1 MEIEI
6 NSNDHKISNN
16 KLRYYFNDKTK
27 FENNT
32 VSLME
37 CIFYSYFENIKSSY
51 SIKVKKGDTFYN
63 IDFIDSQFEISGI
76 NDNLQEHLIKFN
88 IQSDDENE
96 TPKIQIIS
104 DVNTYSVLIFIEK
117 GLELHID
124 KNFQRILG
132 FDYGVLKNTMQRSNV
147 VPKVNKLNYVK
158 IFLNI
163 VDNKIEENYLTR
175 VYVQSLLAG
184 LNLYNQN
191 SICKR
196 KNILNTDFDYIE
208 VTFLNE
214 NNEAISFK
222 DFLVLRYLLSK
233 YI

>member
-1 MEIEI
+1 M
-6 NSNDHKISNN
+6 
-16 KLRYYFNDKTK
+16 YF
-27 FENNT
+27 F
-32 VSLME
+32 
-37 CIFYSYFENIKSSY
+37 SYFENIKSYY
-51 SIKVKKGDTFYN
+51 SMKVKKGDTFYN
-63 IDFIDSQFEISGI
+63 IDFIDSQFEISDI
-76 NDNLQEHLIKFN
+76 NDNSQEHLIKFN

-96 TPKIQIIS
+96 TPKIQITS

-132 FDYGVLKNTMQRSNV
+132 FDYEVLKNTMQRSNV
-147 VPKVNKLNYVK
+147 TPKVNKLNYVK

-163 VDNKIEENYLTR
+163 VDNKIENYLTR
-175 VYVQSLLAG
+175 VYIQSSLGG
-184 LNLYNQN
+184 LNLHNQN
-191 SICKR
+191 SIYER

-214 NNEAISFK
+214 NKEVISFK

>member
-16 KLRYYFNDKTK
+16 KLRYYFNDTTK

-37 CIFYSYFENIKSSY
+37 CIFYSYFENIKSYY
-51 SIKVKKGDTFYN
+51 SMKVKKNNTFYN
-63 IDFIDSQFEISGI
+63 IDFIDSQFEISDI
-76 NDNLQEHLIKFN
+76 NINLQEHLIKFN
-88 IQSDDENE
+88 IQTEDE
-96 TPKIQIIS
+96 TPKIQIIL

-124 KNFQRILG
+124 KNFQKILD
-132 FDYGVLKNTMQRSNV
+132 FDYGILKNTMQRSNIT
-147 VPKVNKLNYVK
+147 PKVNKLNYIK

-163 VDNKIEENYLTR
+163 VDDKIEENYLTR
-175 VYVQSLLAG
+175 VYVQSSVG
-184 LNLYNQN
+184 GINSYSQN
-191 SICKR
+191 SIYKR
-196 KNILNTDFDYIE
+196 KNILNTNFEYIE

-214 NNEAISFK
+214 NNEITPFK
-222 DFLVLRYLLSK
+222 DFFSISLFIK
-233 YI
+233 